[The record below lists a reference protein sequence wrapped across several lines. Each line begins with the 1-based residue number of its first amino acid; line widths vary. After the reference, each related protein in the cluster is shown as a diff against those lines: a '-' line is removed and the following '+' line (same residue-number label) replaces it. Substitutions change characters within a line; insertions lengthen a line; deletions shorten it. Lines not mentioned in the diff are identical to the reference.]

1 MFQRRNKRSLKRA
14 LDQASDS
21 ELRDLQEELNWR
33 QERVAQL
40 EFELSDTHANLARF
54 NQKLDDRLG
63 ALQKRLEELEFDV
76 EQARLRA
83 ARRAQWGERAD
94 SPEMHVDVLE
104 QYRRT
109 WTPKDKPPP
118 PPPEEPEVSEQTK
131 AELKS
136 LFRALAKRFHPD
148 LVTDPDE
155 KRWRVKV
162 MAQVNEAYKS
172 MDVAELQRL
181 SATPGRSE
189 APTVKTREVQLAE
202 LQTEIRRLDNVI
214 RGLERTLQD
223 LIISHTVQLMLEV
236 TIAERSGRDL
246 IGEMAA
252 DLRRKI
258 ADLEAEFARLS

>member
-1 MFQRRNKRSLKRA
+1 MFQRRNQRSLKRA
-14 LDQASDS
+14 LDKASDT

-33 QERVAQL
+33 QDRVAQL
-40 EFELSDTHANLARF
+40 EFELSDTNANLARF

-63 ALQKRLEELEFDV
+63 ELQKRLEEIEFEV

-94 SPEMHVDVLE
+94 SPDMHVDVLE

-148 LVTDPDE
+148 LVTDPEE
-155 KRWRVKV
+155 KRWRVKI
-162 MAQVNEAYKS
+162 MAQVNEAYAA
-172 MDVAELQRL
+172 MNVAELQRL
-181 SATPGRSE
+181 SAKPDRAG
-189 APTVKTREVQLAE
+189 APVEKTREQVLAD
-202 LQTEIRRLDNVI
+202 LRSEIRRLDNVI
-214 RGLERTLQD
+214 RDLERTLQD
-223 LIISHTVQLMLEV
+223 LINSHTVQLMLEV

-246 IGEMAA
+246 LGEMAG
-252 DLRRKI
+252 DLRQKI
-258 ADLEAEFARLS
+258 SDLEAEFARLS

>member
-1 MFQRRNKRSLKRA
+1 MFQRRNQRSLKRA
-14 LDQASDS
+14 LDKASDG

-40 EFELSDTHANLARF
+40 EFELSDTNANLARF

-63 ALQKRLEELEFDV
+63 ALQKRLEEIEFEV

-94 SPEMHVDVLE
+94 SPDMHVDVLE

-109 WTPKDKPPP
+109 WTPKEKPPAP
-118 PPPEEPEVSEQTK
+118 PAEEPEISEQTK
-131 AELKS
+131 AELKA

-162 MAQVNEAYKS
+162 MAQVNEAYAA

-181 SATPGRSE
+181 SAKPGRSE
-189 APTVKTREVQLAE
+189 APVQKTREQMLAE
-202 LQTEIRRLDNVI
+202 LQHEIRRLDDVI

-223 LIISHTVQLMLEV
+223 LINSHTVQLMLEV
-236 TIAERSGRDL
+236 TIAERSGQDL
-246 IGEMAA
+246 LGEMAA

-258 ADLEAEFARLS
+258 ADLEAEYARLS